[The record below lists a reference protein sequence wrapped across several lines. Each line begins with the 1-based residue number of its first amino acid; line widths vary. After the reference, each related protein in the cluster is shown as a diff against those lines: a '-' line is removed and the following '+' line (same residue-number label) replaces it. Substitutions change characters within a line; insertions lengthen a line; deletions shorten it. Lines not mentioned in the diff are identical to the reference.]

1 MADKSEKHKQGRFEV
16 SVCHSDGIRTL
27 FFVRPYFWILLR
39 WLPMWSSNMAA
50 AVRASD
56 PHYSLSL
63 FLVDHVQLVFHSNQT
78 DLGHMS
84 TSI

>member
-1 MADKSEKHKQGRFEV
+1 M
-16 SVCHSDGIRTL
+16 CHSDGIQNPVLCEALFLDPSTL
-27 FFVRPYFWILLR
+27 ASHVV
-39 WLPMWSSNMAA
+39 SNMAV

-84 TSI
+84 TSEP